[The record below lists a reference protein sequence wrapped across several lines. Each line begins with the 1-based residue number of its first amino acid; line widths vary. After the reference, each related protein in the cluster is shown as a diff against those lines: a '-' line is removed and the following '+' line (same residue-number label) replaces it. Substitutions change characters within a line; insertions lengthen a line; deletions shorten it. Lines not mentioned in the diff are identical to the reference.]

1 MATNPKLEWQRT
13 IRNRRRRQLAVV
25 TSGIHLGAHDF
36 ATLLDRSERSFRVLE
51 ACKLATEVQEHITR
65 STLTVLGDDDL
76 RHAMQVVSLFILIDV
91 IVFRTVNGR
100 VPYRHPARWLQI
112 HGGRSTE
119 VAFLRDLHGSPRYVR
134 AVREP
139 GPGYSAP
146 WQVP

>member
-13 IRNRRRRQLAVV
+13 IRNRRRRRQLAVV
-25 TSGIHLGAHDF
+25 TSGIHLGSHDF

-91 IVFRTVNGR
+91 IIFRTVNNEYHIGI
-100 VPYRHPARWLQI
+100 LLD
-112 HGGRSTE
+112 GSGFTE
-119 VAFLRDLHGSPRYVR
+119 VAQLRSLSFETFTVLHVT
-134 AVREP
+134 
-139 GPGYSAP
+139 
-146 WQVP
+146 